1 MDKKA
6 WLARRTSHNPFHP
19 YTWVALYSDGTML
32 GQFDPNQRRTSKDI
46 DLNRV
51 TELQVLN
58 HPVSPLVVL
67 ARPGRPRPDQ
77 VIIEVEIDMKM
88 VPGSIDWDY
97 FILAFVFG
105 FRYGNEKDVIRIDKE
120 GVVTRGS

>member
-1 MDKKA
+1 M
-6 WLARRTSHNPFHP
+6 
-19 YTWVALYSDGTML
+19 ALYSDGTML
-32 GQFDPNQRRTSKDI
+32 GQFDPNHAKTRTSKDI
-46 DLNRV
+46 DLCRV

-58 HPVSPLVVL
+58 HPVSPLAML
-67 ARPGRPRPDQ
+67 ARPGWSRPDQ

-105 FRYGNEKDVIRIDKE
+105 FRYGKEKDVIRIDKE
-120 GVVTRGS
+120 GVVNRG